1 MGIIY
6 HRLRTE
12 EPMPKKKKKFLTE
25 DLPQKEI
32 MQPPR
37 IITEDLPQEEEQP
50 EEGVLTEDD

>member
-1 MGIIY
+1 
-6 HRLRTE
+6 
-12 EPMPKKKKKFLTE
+12 MPKKKKKFLTE